1 MTWRSATSA
10 VPFALAAAAS
20 GAAPASTGADQA
32 RASCVAPDVVGVTYD
47 RARSVLLA
55 SGCAVATRQQP
66 ASGGEL
72 YTPPSP
78 DPRQLV
84 GSQSPKAGR
93 RAATVTLRLKPLC
106 AQPAAPGPDSRG
118 ASSTKGPA
126 ELVAGLFVAGGPL
139 ELSSS
144 CRHGTPAAGR
154 LTVTRPDGTPVSS
167 RSVRAGRYA
176 VFPLKPGR
184 YLLSGTFAGSGNRPT
199 EPQAV
204 VVAARRTTH
213 LDVVEDVP

>member
-1 MTWRSATSA
+1 MSLRSAAST
-10 VPFALAAAAS
+10 VPLTLAAAVS
-20 GAAPASTGADQA
+20 GMAPASTGADQA
-32 RASCVAPDVVGVTYD
+32 RAGCVAPDVVGVTYA

-55 SGCAVATRQQP
+55 SGCSVATRQLP
-66 ASGGEL
+66 ARGGEL

-84 GSQSPKAGR
+84 GSQSPRAGG
-93 RAATVTLRLKPLC
+93 RAASVTLRLKPLC
-106 AQPAAPGPDSRG
+106 SQPAAPGPDSRG
-118 ASSTKGPA
+118 ASSVKGPT

-144 CRHGTPAAGR
+144 CRHGTPSAGS
-154 LTVTRPDGTPVSS
+154 LAVTRPDGMPVSS

-184 YLLSGTFAGSGNRPT
+184 YLLSGTFSGSGNRPT

-204 VVAARRTTH
+204 TVAAHRTTH